1 MSGGKKFVTIKNRH
15 RGVLSEKGRSMPDSR
30 MRYKAGKIFF
40 LLVCLFL
47 CTACGRQTAVFEP
60 GKETVWMQREENVS
74 EKTEPIEEKKPQIV
88 NINSADAEELMTLP
102 GIGKVRAAAI
112 IEHRQR
118 EGEFKTIEDIMNVKG
133 IKTGIFSK
141 INSLICVK

>member
-1 MSGGKKFVTIKNRH
+1 
-15 RGVLSEKGRSMPDSR
+15 MPDSR
-30 MRYKAGKIFF
+30 MIYKAGKLSF

-47 CTACGRQTAVFEP
+47 CTACGAQPAVFESGEP
-60 GKETVWMQREENVS
+60 LVMVQEKEIDISEKVSDDTKKEENS
-74 EKTEPIEEKKPQIV
+74 QNLIV
-88 NINSADAEELMTLP
+88 NINTADAAELMTLP

-112 IEHRQR
+112 IEYRQQM
-118 EGEFKTIEDIMNVKG
+118 GEFEKIEDIMNVKG

>member
-1 MSGGKKFVTIKNRH
+1 
-15 RGVLSEKGRSMPDSR
+15 MPDSR
-30 MRYKAGKIFF
+30 MIYKAGKFSF

-47 CTACGRQTAVFEP
+47 CAACRKQQTVFEAAGEP
-60 GKETVWMQREENVS
+60 VYASREE
-74 EKTEPIEEKKPQIV
+74 KTVESVAEPEEKPDTGEKISDTQMV
-88 NINSADAEELMTLP
+88 NINTADAKELMTLP

-112 IEHRQR
+112 IEYRQK
-118 EGEFKTIEDIMNVKG
+118 EGNFETIEDIMKVKG